1 MDVLLWFGNALGR
14 RPRRRRAVGGGVHP
28 FWWRGSVRARSRPL
42 TLSDSYLCTSRRPG
56 SPRGQRASTHRLAP
70 APAVEA
76 GCPVVSRR
84 RPATVATSAGL
95 VSPSFILHSR
105 FGTRIQCKIGVAT
118 STTLSD
124 SAALV
129 QASVVRAAASTV
141 RRGPGRVPNTVNGA
155 RAGPRSPRV
164 TRPMVATYDPL
175 PTETFECGT
184 WRLRT
189 PTTAHLELRSP
200 ACAVQ
205 FGR

>member
-84 RPATVATSAGL
+84 RPATVATSAGARVADHSFYILDL
-95 VSPSFILHSR
+95 VH
-105 FGTRIQCKIGVAT
+105 IQCKIGVAT

-155 RAGPRSPRV
+155 RGGPLTACHATNGRHVRS
-164 TRPMVATYDPL
+164 
-175 PTETFECGT
+175 
-184 WRLRT
+184 
-189 PTTAHLELRSP
+189 TADRNI
-200 ACAVQ
+200 
-205 FGR
+205 

>member
-1 MDVLLWFGNALGR
+1 MHIAAAG
-14 RPRRRRAVGGGVHP
+14 
-28 FWWRGSVRARSRPL
+28 
-42 TLSDSYLCTSRRPG
+42 
-56 SPRGQRASTHRLAP
+56 LAP
-70 APAVEA
+70 GTESLYAPS
-76 GCPVVSRR
+76 GPGPGRGGRVSRR
-84 RPATVATSAGL
+84 LPTPTRDRGEDVRGRSCRHHSFYILDL
-95 VSPSFILHSR
+95 VH
-105 FGTRIQCKIGVAT
+105 IQCKIGVAT

>member
-1 MDVLLWFGNALGR
+1 MHIAAAG
-14 RPRRRRAVGGGVHP
+14 
-28 FWWRGSVRARSRPL
+28 
-42 TLSDSYLCTSRRPG
+42 
-56 SPRGQRASTHRLAP
+56 LAP
-70 APAVEA
+70 GTESLYAPS
-76 GCPVVSRR
+76 GPGPGRGGRVSRR
-84 RPATVATSAGL
+84 LPTPTRDRGDVRGRSCRHHSFYILDL
-95 VSPSFILHSR
+95 VH
-105 FGTRIQCKIGVAT
+105 IQCKIGVAT

>member
-1 MDVLLWFGNALGR
+1 MYIAAAGLAPGTESLYAPSGPGPRRGGRVSRRLPTPTRDPCRDAPWR
-14 RPRRRRAVGGGVHP
+14 RPRD
-28 FWWRGSVRARSRPL
+28 L
-42 TLSDSYLCTSRRPG
+42 
-56 SPRGQRASTHRLAP
+56 
-70 APAVEA
+70 
-76 GCPVVSRR
+76 
-84 RPATVATSAGL
+84 
-95 VSPSFILHSR
+95 SPSFILHSR
-105 FGTRIQCKIGVAT
+105 FVHIQCKIGVAT